1 MSLAH
6 AIFAAGCFW
15 GIQSAFDSV
24 PGVFSTQVG
33 YIGGSTL
40 NPSYE
45 QVSTGR
51 TGHAEAVEVTYD
63 PQIISYNQLLDV
75 FFKIHNPTTKDRQGP
90 DIGTQYR
97 SAIFYLNDKQKQEA
111 VDKIMELKKSKA
123 FKNPIVTEV
132 VAAKTFYP
140 AEDYHQ
146 DYLKKRNQPRC
157 NMI

>member
-15 GIQSAFDSV
+15 SVQAAFDAV
-24 PGVFSTQVG
+24 PGVFSTRVG
-33 YIGGSTL
+33 YIGGTTA

-45 QVSTGR
+45 QVSSGK

-63 PQIISYNQLLDV
+63 PKLVSYEQLLNV
-75 FFKIHNPTTKDRQGP
+75 FFKIHNPTTLNRQGP

-97 SAIFYLNDKQKQEA
+97 SAIFYLNEKQKSAA
-111 VDKIMELKKSKA
+111 VDKITELKRQKA
-123 FKNPIVTEV
+123 FSAPIVTEV
-132 VAAKTFYP
+132 VPAKTFYP

-146 DYLKKRNQPRC
+146 DYLKKRGKTNCRT
-157 NMI
+157 